1 MKMPEEEFDE
11 LEELE
16 VKPVTSKKSVPISI
30 KDAGIL
36 LSDSTLT
43 EDSEELD
50 EEEPIR
56 PGERTRAGHVMG
68 NDGKE
73 KKSDGREVVD
83 GVESAAK
90 IAAVAASGGGAAAAG
105 EGAAAGA
112 AAKGGAAA
120 SGATTQVGQAGA
132 NAAKGGTETA
142 NNITN
147 ATKKSKSALG
157 NGNSPVTKKA
167 MQEAYENLKDQVA
180 DKIDEKAEKNPI
192 LKEKLKDAAVQ
203 AKKLNSA
210 VKTVGS
216 AMSGNIKGAVE
227 GAKDYVKAVIEEKL
241 RLLKKFAIIALIA
254 FFAVALIISAIEAYI
269 ESAIAVLDKPATA
282 VANTH
287 EKIDNFLNGL
297 GFQNSEDAFYEE
309 LNKLNKDHNYEL
321 NIPIIMATLYYD
333 EMHTEGDVGL
343 EDTTESDGDSSKV
356 VALTLASRFIKQK
369 VKESNETIGADSL
382 RYSSNKIYRL
392 RKLARNQFDNPIFG
406 KGTNAEEHSVSVLE
420 YLNLI
425 QGNIDKELF
434 ELLKS
439 QFENVVSLANP
450 ANTAESI
457 YQIFAGDEVFTTT
470 DTGAHLED
478 MSNNLIDL
486 LDAIFSPFFDISGI
500 SLYGSDGC
508 DHVVCVKYKTYGYD
522 EDAYF
527 NYLKKYYIRYM
538 PEFKKY
544 ISSSSE
550 KNLDK
555 EIDKIITEIKETAEN
570 YEDIFGVYK
579 TTTESYENSE
589 SCAGNIKQSI
599 IGDMQKP
606 VAIVDDVAFSGKYAY
621 GASDGTSHKG
631 VDLNETTAGIKAG
644 MKVFSVH
651 SDGTVLE
658 STADN
663 TYSDSSVKGG
673 WVKIQYGSTSGGEAY
688 MFSIIYGG
696 LEKSS
701 LKLKKGDKVK
711 KGATIGKV
719 GSKAESEDGDMPS
732 LHFGFYDDTTNTYMD
747 PTNLFVPCTGGYT
760 ASTYLLHDTTSISE
774 ENFVKAIN
782 EYCKKNTCNSTLK
795 NWNLNAV
802 FKYAVNNK
810 VNPRLVVV
818 RAILEGFSPGGSKY
832 NYWGIGCY
840 NGCNSCCTSYGSLE
854 AGVKGFA
861 NVGSIK
867 NGKTIADM
875 MATYAYLGDVW
886 YNPGSSSLGGCY
898 YHTYIDKYMTASRK
912 KEVNS
917 ICAAS
922 RACSGSSC
930 TKTTKEDKDAYVEWQ
945 CEKII
950 ETDKKIFGD
959 YVQVANS
966 SSPSGGGGSSAK
978 TTKSKKGDS
987 SKTEQYVQEAIDMA
1001 NNDKIGY
1008 SQSTRY
1014 LNPNVDCSSMV
1025 YMSLLNTGI
1034 IKGKKTDAFTTYTM
1048 GGVLTKNGF
1057 KQYKYKKDILKRGD
1071 ILVDVDKHTVIYIG
1085 DGKQVAANG
1094 CQTPPRSCSKNGDQA
1109 DEVSVSNY
1117 SGGSYDYIYR
1127 LE

>member
-1 MKMPEEEFDE
+1 MPEEDFDE

-16 VKPVTSKKSVPISI
+16 VKSGTPKNVVPISI
-30 KDAGIL
+30 KDTGISSSKSD
-36 LSDSTLT
+36 LSDI
-43 EDSEELD
+43 DELD
-50 EEEPIR
+50 EEEAPL
-56 PGERTRAGHVMG
+56 PGEKTRAGHVMG
-68 NDGKE
+68 SDGKE

-83 GVESAAK
+83 GVENAAK
-90 IAAVAASGGGAAAAG
+90 IIAIAGSGGAAEGAVAG
-105 EGAAAGA
+105 EGAAASGA
-112 AAKGGAAA
+112 ASKIKSPAE
-120 SGATTQVGQAGA
+120 SGAT
-132 NAAKGGTETA
+132 KGIDKTSDSI
-142 NNITN
+142 NK
-147 ATKKSKSALG
+147 ATKKSKSATG
-157 NGNSPVTKKA
+157 NKNSEATEKGMK
-167 MQEAYENLKDQVA
+167 QAYEKLKDKAA
-180 DKIDEKAEKNPI
+180 DKLDEKAEKNPFF
-192 LKEKLKDAAVQ
+192 KEKLKDAAVQ

-210 VKTVGS
+210 MKTATSV
-216 AMSGNIKGAVE
+216 MSGNIKGAAE
-227 GAKDYVKAVIEEKL
+227 GVKDYIKAVIEEKI
-241 RLLKKFAIIALIA
+241 RFLKKIAFVVLIV
-254 FFAVALIISAIEAYI
+254 FFAVALLISIFEAYI

-282 VANTH
+282 VANNH

-297 GFQNSEDAFYEE
+297 GFQNSEEAFYEE
-309 LNKLNKDHNYEL
+309 LNKLNNDHDYEL
-321 NIPIIMATLYYD
+321 NVPIIMATLFYD
-333 EMHTEGDVGL
+333 EMHTEGDIGI
-343 EDTTESDGDSSKV
+343 EDTTESDGDSSKA
-356 VALTLASRFIKQK
+356 VALALASRFVKEK

-406 KGTNAEEHSVSVLE
+406 KGTNAEEHSVGVLE
-420 YLNLI
+420 YLDMI
-425 QGNIDKELF
+425 QSNIDKELF
-434 ELLKS
+434 EYLKS
-439 QFENVVSLANP
+439 RFENVVSLSNP
-450 ANTAESI
+450 SNTAESI
-457 YQIFAGDEVFTTT
+457 YQMLAGDEVFETT
-470 DTGAHLED
+470 DTGAHFEEMKD
-478 MSNNLIDL
+478 NLTDL
-486 LDAIFSPFFDISGI
+486 LDAMFSPFFDVSGV

-508 DHVVCVKYKTYGYD
+508 DHVVCVKYNTYGYD

-544 ISSSSE
+544 ISSSSNE
-550 KNLDK
+550 SVD
-555 EIDKIITEIKETAEN
+555 EQIDKIISEIKETAEN

-599 IGDMQKP
+599 IGDMKKP
-606 VAIVDDVAFSGKYAY
+606 VSIAGEVSFSGKYAY
-621 GASDGTSHKG
+621 GTSDGLAHKG
-631 VDLNETTAGIKAG
+631 VDLNEETAGVKKG
-644 MKVFSVH
+644 DPVYSVH
-651 SDGTVLE
+651 KDGKVIE

-663 TYSDSSVKGG
+663 TYSDKEVKGG
-673 WVKIQYGSTSGGEAY
+673 WVKIQYSNTSGGEAY
-688 MFSIIYGG
+688 TFSIIYGG
-696 LEKSS
+696 LDKGS

-711 KGATIGKV
+711 KGDTIGKI
-719 GSKAESEDGDMPS
+719 GSKEESEDGDIPS
-732 LHFGFYDDTTNTYMD
+732 LHFGFYDDTTNAYMD
-747 PTNLFVPCTGGYT
+747 PTNLFIPCGGGYT

-1034 IKGKKTDAFTTYTM
+1034 INGKKTDAFTTYTM

-1057 KQYKYKKDILKRGD
+1057 KQYKYKRDILKRGD